1 MLVSVRPQFLTL
13 NEFIKGTSPSFSWQ
27 YILPLLDQISSR
39 TALEKRDHILD
50 NPVAQEHFVRKGQVH
65 RLMYSGA
72 RTSVVL
78 NEKSNVILA
87 KSSAYELNLGT
98 THATNER
105 TSKELLNC
113 FRQLASNS
121 SLTGGVSELAV
132 PASRARNNEP
142 VTRKM
147 KANESTY

>member
-1 MLVSVRPQFLTL
+1 MLVSVRPQLLTL

-87 KSSAYELNLGT
+87 KSSSYELNLGT

-105 TSKELLNC
+105 TSKELLNLFPSTGFKFVVNWEG
-113 FRQLASNS
+113 FRNLLCQP
-121 SLTGGVSELAV
+121 VELETM
-132 PASRARNNEP
+132 SQ
-142 VTRKM
+142 
-147 KANESTY
+147 